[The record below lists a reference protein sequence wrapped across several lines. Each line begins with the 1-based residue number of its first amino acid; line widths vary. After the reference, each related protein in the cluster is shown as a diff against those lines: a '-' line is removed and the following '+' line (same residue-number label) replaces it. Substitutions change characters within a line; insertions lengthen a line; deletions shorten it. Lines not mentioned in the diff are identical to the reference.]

1 MRSKLQTF
9 YATLGFIPK
18 KVFYWPGYLLFFSM
32 LFVPTVYQAP
42 RGILLMLVVGSI
54 LVASF
59 LNGYLRLHYTV
70 LLWVLFMVSIGLFF
84 MLRGLFN
91 GAPGALRFS
100 TVYVIWPLVY
110 ALLVAGAARQAVV
123 DAIFRTIIVASIAIG
138 AYGLVYVL
146 YSAGWWPAALYIPI
160 DQGQMIGFYNGYI
173 RINLHF
179 LSSLLF
185 LVPFLMASLMCWQKE
200 YGLPVPSHCLWVA
213 LIVCLMLALLSG
225 RRMIWLTTA
234 LSPLVA
240 FCLIVF
246 FPGAMRRSAMRK
258 TIGVFL
264 SSGILIVAISVFLS
278 YVYGFSWDKLADSF
292 LKGFDWSIDKGA
304 VVRSQQFFALLKG
317 WAASPWLGSG
327 TGAVVQGCVRSD
339 TQPWAY
345 ELYYLSLLFHVGIIG
360 FILYSYGVIWIYWM
374 GIRIIRSGHRLSLYM
389 LPVLVGT
396 TCFLIGS
403 ATNPYLPKFDSMWVI
418 FLPVTVINLWLLDTS
433 KSQRNIEGCNQSDS

>member
-1 MRSKLQTF
+1 MEGN
-9 YATLGFIPK
+9 TLIPK

-59 LNGYLRLHYTV
+59 LNGYPRLHYTV

-84 MLRGLFN
+84 MLRGLVN
-91 GAPGALRFS
+91 GAPGALRVG

-123 DAIFRTIIVASIAIG
+123 DAIFRTILVASIAIG
-138 AYGLVYVL
+138 TYGLVYVL

-160 DQGQMIGFYNGYI
+160 DQGQAIGFYDGYI
-173 RINLHF
+173 EINLYS

-185 LVPFLMASLMCWQKE
+185 LVPFLIASLMCWQKE
-200 YGLPVPSHCLWVA
+200 YGLPVPSHWLWVA
-213 LIVCLMLALLSG
+213 LIICFMLVLLSG
-225 RRMIWLTTA
+225 RRGIWLMTA

-258 TIGVFL
+258 TRGLFL
-264 SSGILIVAISVFLS
+264 SSGILIVAMSFFLA
-278 YVYGFSWDKLADSF
+278 YVYGFDWHKLADSF
-292 LKGFDWSIDKGA
+292 LEGFDWSGDVSA
-304 VVRSQQFFALLKG
+304 VVRAQQFFALLKG

-327 TGAVVQGCVRSD
+327 AGAIAQGCIRSD
-339 TQPWAY
+339 TQPWSY
-345 ELYYLSLLFHVGIIG
+345 ELSYLALLFHVGVIG
-360 FILYSYGVIWIYWM
+360 FILYSSSVIWIYWM
-374 GIRIIRSGHRLSLYM
+374 GIHIIRSGHRLGLYM
-389 LPVLVGT
+389 FPILVGT
-396 TCFLIGS
+396 TCFLIGN
-403 ATNPYLPKFDSMWVI
+403 ATNPYLAKFDYIWVI
-418 FLPVTVINLWLLDTS
+418 FLPVSVINLWLLDTS
-433 KSQRNIEGCNQSDS
+433 RSRRNIEGHNQTDS